1 MAFAA
6 PRRCSCGKI
15 VPYGTK
21 CECQI
26 VRDRTRKAKADQNRP
41 NARQRGYSTK
51 WDKARAGFLAK
62 HPMCSCGAKAVVVD
76 HIRPHRGD
84 TNLFWDRKNWQPL
97 CVRCHSSRKQSEEHR
112 SGSNPLAHPFI
123 DRPPTCPVTIVA
135 GAPGSGK
142 STYVTERAGPDD
154 IVIDMPSIMAR
165 LAGTSLYE
173 APGSFAR
180 EALEIRNKALRM
192 LGERNSYK
200 RAWFITAD
208 PDPAARATWCR
219 KLHGRMV
226 IMPASLD
233 ECIAQI
239 EADPR
244 RAHCRDKHIE
254 LAREWFAKNTDA
266 VKGKASAFLDWRKSR
281 TPTNRT
287 SDSEALVAQGINED
301 DDERSYE
308 RTIDDV
314 LTRFNFDTDELP
326 LIDPFE
332 ESHPPAPAPEK
343 QPAPKAEKQP
353 KPPKQPKV
361 KPPKQ
366 PKVKVPKEPKPQKVK
381 PPKPAPRQPKQ
392 YTFDGMTMSVNEW
405 ARHLGISPLTLQT
418 RLRRAYPL
426 DKVFTANLF
435 EIQRAHASKGD
446 EAPTI
451 RD

>member
-15 VPYGTK
+15 VPYGVK

-26 VRDRTRKAKADQNRP
+26 TRDRARKAKSDQYRP

-51 WDKARAGFLAK
+51 WDKARAGFLLK
-62 HPMCSCGAKAVVVD
+62 HPMCSCGAKAVLVD

-84 TNLFWDRKNWQPL
+84 SNLFWQRENWQAL

-123 DRPPTCPVTIVA
+123 DRPPTCAVTIVA

-142 STYVTERAGPDD
+142 STYVAERAGPED
-154 IVIDMPSIMAR
+154 IIIDMPSIMAK
-165 LAGTSLYE
+165 LAGTALYE

-208 PDPAARATWCR
+208 PDPAARATWCK
-219 KLHGRMV
+219 KLNARM
-226 IMPASLD
+226 ITMPATLD

-254 LAREWFAKNTDA
+254 LAKEWFTKNTEA
-266 VKGKASAFLDWRKSR
+266 VKGKASAFLDWRRSH
-281 TPTNRT
+281 TPANRT
-287 SDSEALVAQGINED
+287 SDKEPLIAQGFDED
-301 DDERSYE
+301 HDERSYE
-308 RTIDDV
+308 RTIDEV
-314 LTRFNFDTDELP
+314 LTRFNFDMDELP

-332 ESHPPAPAPEK
+332 DRDQPAPAPEK
-343 QPAPKAEKQP
+343 QPAPAPKAEKQP

-361 KPPKQ
+361 KVPNEPN
-366 PKVKVPKEPKPQKVK
+366 VKVPKPQKVK
-381 PPKPAPRQPKQ
+381 VVKQPKQPKQ

-405 ARHLGISPLTLQT
+405 AKHLGVNPLTLHT

-446 EAPTI
+446 ETPTI